1 MKKLLVVLL
10 ALTAVGIAAFADDAP
25 VWTFGALWNTGAV
38 ITLGDKTSVPDAT
51 INLYDNNEPAVTRAR
66 FIGQVDLGGYGAKWY
81 TAFNGDDPAKAVTF
95 TNWWVYANLFSNMLQ
110 INVGAPDNGFSGT
123 VNKGYGGTSPAGFQF
138 VVMPIDGL
146 KVGMAIPVNE
156 LISVT
161 VLGVSVPVTDTL
173 LKDTFKA
180 LQFGAFYT
188 MPNMASVAFTYVM
201 GKYDAAFSSVPSKTA
216 ELAAGVNVLA
226 IPNLTAQFELDLTA
240 MGDKAA
246 GKDEL
251 FQNFAYVMGP
261 LTPGLTLYEDL
272 YAASGSKV
280 KIQINPNVDYAVM
293 TGTNVGLSLTYIV
306 DNDGATGGNASGLN
320 VDPYVKFTFNPKAA
334 VKIDANYT
342 IANLKSTS
350 TWTMPININFLYSF

>member
-25 VWTFGALWNTGAV
+25 VWTFGAVWNTGALV
-38 ITLGDKTSVPDAT
+38 TIGSKSLVPDST
-51 INLYDNNEPAVTRAR
+51 IQLYDNNEPAQTRAR

-81 TAFNGDDPAKAVTF
+81 TAMAGDDPALGLSF
-95 TNWWVYANLFSNMLQ
+95 TNWWVYANLFDKMVQL
-110 INVGAPDNGFSGT
+110 NVGAVDNGFSGT
-123 VNKGYGGTSPAGFQF
+123 VNKGYGGTSPQGIQI
-138 VVMPIDGL
+138 VVMPVDGL
-146 KVGMAIPVNE
+146 KIGMAVPVNE
-156 LISVT
+156 SNGA
-161 VLGVSVPVTDTL
+161 GVAQDVI
-173 LKDTFKA
+173 LKDTFKT

-188 MPNMASVAFTYVM
+188 MPNMASFAFTYVM
-201 GKYDAAFSSVPSKTA
+201 GKYGKTVIANDTAPTSKSA

-272 YAASGSKV
+272 YAASGSKMTF
-280 KIQINPNVDYAVM
+280 KINPNVDYAVM
-293 TGTNVGLSLTYIV
+293 TGSNVGLSLTYTA
-306 DNDGATGGNASGLN
+306 NKDGQTGGKINQLE
-320 VDPYVKFTFNPKAA
+320 VDPYVKFTFNSKAA
-334 VKIDANYT
+334 VKIDGDYT
-342 IANLKSTS
+342 IPDLTSTS
-350 TWTMPININFLYSF
+350 DWKMPININFLYSF